1 MNHTLAIPCDFPVRV
16 GLGGSLWS
24 ECWEDVMELVV
35 GGGRKGGGR
44 GDEGGRDVATRL
56 MA

>member
-1 MNHTLAIPCDFPVRV
+1 
-16 GLGGSLWS
+16 
-24 ECWEDVMELVV
+24 MELVV
-35 GGGRKGGGR
+35 GGGGRKGGGR